1 MAVYISE
8 FCKATKEDLTEEQ
21 QHLLMIAF
29 KNVVGQ
35 RRATLR
41 SVTLIEKKER
51 LSNNIKNANR
61 ALIYKN
67 LM

>member
-1 MAVYISE
+1 MADYISE

-61 ALIYKN
+61 ALTYKN

>member
-1 MAVYISE
+1 MADYISE